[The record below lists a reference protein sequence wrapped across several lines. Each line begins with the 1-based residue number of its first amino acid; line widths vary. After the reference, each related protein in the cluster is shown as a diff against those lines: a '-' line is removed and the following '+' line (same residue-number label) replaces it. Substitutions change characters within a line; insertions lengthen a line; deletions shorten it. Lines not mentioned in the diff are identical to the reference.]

1 MPDST
6 VPMITE
12 IAKIINKY
20 KAVDANSLK
29 CAGIKILAI
38 KDEIK
43 SIFMELPMLKEQG
56 RFLNCPESLLRES
69 LSIQGE

>member
-43 SIFMELPMLKEQG
+43 SIFMELPHVKRARSL
-56 RFLNCPESLLRES
+56 PE
-69 LSIQGE
+69 LSRIITS